1 MPTSGTTAAAA
12 SAVATGGNVGNIF
25 VPTAQP
31 TSLGITS
38 QGTTAV
44 NFRKGQT
51 VMIQAQSSA
60 TSAVDA
66 SAAGDIWD
74 AFDAEDGLEPNA
86 VGSGDNMMMYTLP
99 SVMDGLSLIHI

>member
-1 MPTSGTTAAAA
+1 L
-12 SAVATGGNVGNIF
+12 NFN

-31 TSLGITS
+31 TSLGVTS

-60 TSAVDA
+60 TSAV
-66 SAAGDIWD
+66 G
-74 AFDAEDGLEPNA
+74 GTGA
-86 VGSGDNMMMYTLP
+86 VIKGIVTNVSGNYFQ
-99 SVMDGLSLIHI
+99 VKSLTGK